1 MTQVYFDLLLS
12 SAGCSLL
19 TSVAH
24 YRNID
29 TIIKEPTGAFLF
41 VVRPS
46 YRAQV
51 PLILMFVAVLV
62 VCVYLASA
70 VLGSG
75 TRLKWLPISPVLLA
89 RFLGLIPMLFLLEL
103 LRRRYNNLYQF
114 GIHRVT
120 HKKGRLSLQYEV
132 PVIKYGDIR
141 AINVR
146 QRFWGRVLDFGSVSI
161 GTAAQQDD
169 EMVIEGVRAPEE
181 LARLID
187 FLRTKSDETE
197 STEAASRVVGAE

>member
-1 MTQVYFDLLLS
+1 MLS
-12 SAGCSLL
+12 PLGCSLL
-19 TSVAH
+19 TLMAH

-29 TIIKEPTGAFLF
+29 TITKEPQGAFLF

-46 YRAQV
+46 FRAQI
-51 PLILMFVAVLV
+51 PLILVFVVALII
-62 VCVYLASA
+62 CINLAS
-70 VLGSG
+70 VVINNG
-75 TRLKWLPISPVLLA
+75 TRLSWLPLSPALLA
-89 RFLGLIPMLFLLEL
+89 RIIGLVPLGFLLEI

-120 HKKGRLSLQYEV
+120 HKKGRVSLQYEV

-146 QRFWGRVLDFGSVSI
+146 QRFWGRVLDYGSVSI

-169 EMVIEGVRAPEE
+169 EMLIEGVRAPEE

-187 FLRTKSDETE
+187 FLRTKSDESE
-197 STEAASRVVGAE
+197 STEAAGRVAVGTE

>member
-1 MTQVYFDLLLS
+1 M
-12 SAGCSLL
+12 
-19 TSVAH
+19 AH
-24 YRNID
+24 YRNIE
-29 TIIKEPTGAFLF
+29 TIIEKPQGAFLF

-51 PLILMFVAVLV
+51 PLILLFLVAMTS
-62 VCVYLASA
+62 CIYLASL
-70 VLGSG
+70 VLSNG
-75 TRLKWLPISPVLLA
+75 TRLSWLPISPVLLA
-89 RFLGLIPMLFLLEL
+89 RLLGLVPLIFLCEL

-120 HKKGRLSLQYEV
+120 HKKGRLSFQYEV

-146 QRFWGRVLDFGSVSI
+146 QKFWGRVLDFGSVSI

-169 EMVIEGVRAPEE
+169 EMLIDGVRAPEE

-187 FLRTKSDETE
+187 FLRTKSDQSEN
-197 STEAASRVVGAE
+197 TEAAGRVVGAE